1 MKRGS
6 LLIGGTVLFLIV
18 AQAGWA
24 ADGAKLYAEKCAAC
38 HGAKGE
44 GGPTGPALKGNPFIT
59 QGKPAD
65 IKKVLMEGR
74 QGADKKYPKIPVSM
88 PKGLVSGG
96 EADALVKYLQGDL
109 QK

>member
-1 MKRGS
+1 MIRRT
-6 LLIGGTVLFLIV
+6 LLIGSMILFLT

-24 ADGAKLYAEKCAAC
+24 ADWAKLYAEKCAAC

-44 GGPTGPALKGNPFIT
+44 GGPTGPALKGDPFIT

-65 IKKVLMEGR
+65 IKKVLLEGR
-74 QGADKKYPKIPVSM
+74 QGPDKKYPNIPVGM
-88 PKGLVSGG
+88 PKGLVSDA
-96 EADALVKYLQGDL
+96 EADALVKHMQGAL